1 MQAPQLPDAEVEAEH
16 ARPFRDQEILPL
28 VRLAHAAQGDALA
41 VAKPQ
46 RTRRKRS
53 GFQQPA
59 AAERARQRR
68 QQIKPVGQP
77 KSQTGARRERRGGF
91 RGFTAESVGELK
103 KVEWP
108 GRRQLFSATVVVIIA
123 VAVVGTYLWVA
134 DLLWARFVK
143 DILLNF

>member
-1 MQAPQLPDAEVEAEH
+1 M
-16 ARPFRDQEILPL
+16 
-28 VRLAHAAQGDALA
+28 
-41 VAKPQ
+41 AKPQ

-77 KSQTGARRERRGGF
+77 KSQTGGRRERRGGF

-108 GRRQLFSATVVVIIA
+108 GRRQLFSATIVVIIA
-123 VAVVGTYLWVA
+123 VAVVGTYLWIA
-134 DLLWARFVK
+134 DLAFARFVK
-143 DILLNF
+143 DVLLSF

>member
-1 MQAPQLPDAEVEAEH
+1 M
-16 ARPFRDQEILPL
+16 AR
-28 VRLAHAAQGDALA
+28 
-41 VAKPQ
+41 PQ

-68 QQIKPVGQP
+68 QQVKPTGQP

-91 RGFTAESVGELK
+91 RGFAAESAAELR

-123 VAVVGTYLWVA
+123 VAVVGTYLWIA
-134 DLLWARFVK
+134 DLAFARFVK
-143 DILLNF
+143 DVLLSF

>member
-1 MQAPQLPDAEVEAEH
+1 VQAAELRHREVEAEH
-16 ARPFRDQEILPL
+16 AGPFRDEEVLSL
-28 VRLAHAAQGDALA
+28 VRLAHPAQGDPL
-41 VAKPQ
+41 VARPQ

-68 QQIKPVGQP
+68 QQVKPTGQP

-91 RGFTAESVGELK
+91 RGFASESAAELR

-123 VAVVGTYLWVA
+123 VAVVGTYLWIA
-134 DLLWARFVK
+134 DLAFARFVK
-143 DILLNF
+143 DVLLSF